1 MRVADVPS
9 AATAS
14 SGWKAELE
22 LGFERR
28 AHLGNERT
36 VLARRRHDGPLVVQ
50 KALYPEGDEVCHAII
65 VHPPAGIAGG
75 DALSLRADLGPG
87 ARALLTTPGAG
98 KWYRSAGPWASQ
110 RLSFNVAAG
119 AALEWLPQE
128 TIVFDGALADVGIEI
143 RLEGDAS
150 FIGWEILC
158 LGRTG
163 SGETFSRGELKL
175 DVGLWRDG
183 TLAWIERGGFE
194 ADARLRISP
203 AGLDGKVVF
212 GSFVAAGDISDSLL
226 AECRGVSGGAVTR
239 LPGLLVARML
249 CDSGAEVRRYFT
261 SLWSLIRPALCG
273 RGAVVPRIWA
283 T

>member
-1 MRVADVPS
+1 MRVADVPLS
-9 AATAS
+9 VAPV

-28 AHLGNERT
+28 ADRT
-36 VLARRRHDGPLVVQ
+36 VLVRRRHDGPLVVQ

-110 RLSFNVAAG
+110 RLAFNVAAG
-119 AALEWLPQE
+119 ASLEWLPQE
-128 TIVFDGALADVGIEI
+128 TIVFNGALADLGTEI
-143 RLEGDAS
+143 RLQGDAS

-175 DVGLWRDG
+175 DLQLWRDG
-183 TLAWIERGGFE
+183 ALTWIERGGFA
-194 ADARLRISP
+194 ADAKLRNSR
-203 AGLDGKVVF
+203 AGLDGKAVF
-212 GSFVAAGDISDSLL
+212 GSFAAAGDITDTLL

-239 LPGLLVARML
+239 LPGLLVARIL
-249 CDSGAEVRRYFT
+249 CDSGGEARRYFAN
-261 SLWSLIRPALCG
+261 LWSLIRPALCA
-273 RGAVVPRIWA
+273 RAATLPRIWA